1 MLGTQSNSKEKIF
14 ISDEDKKS
22 AETSVLMALCLFSI
36 IMLATYLMVINY
48 TAVTSEVTTFFTEI
62 SKNKNQR
69 FQLGEIKLGSSLASL
84 KKSRP
89 DSIVGVTASGKISAA
104 YKEGGAIYTAWY
116 GEEGPKNFSYRMR
129 YDNTFSNTDEDAI
142 IYEIS
147 ERHGTPST
155 NSCNARI
162 TDGVRACK
170 FTWWLSDGVKLE
182 VATRTPIKSTDS
194 ANDSVKVAMIATDTR
209 LKSRVNRGAEGLLIK
224 GGLIR

>member
-1 MLGTQSNSKEKIF
+1 MLGTQANSEKKFYVSNA
-14 ISDEDKKS
+14 DKKNAEIS
-22 AETSVLMALCLFSI
+22 ALVALCLFSI
-36 IMLATYLMVINY
+36 IMLATYLMVLNY

-62 SKNKNQR
+62 SKSKNQR

-104 YKEGGAIYTAWY
+104 YKEGSAIYTAWY
-116 GEEGPKNFSYRMR
+116 GEEGPKDFSYRMR

-147 ERHGTPST
+147 ERHGAPST

-162 TDGVRACK
+162 TDGMRACK

-182 VATRTPIKSTDS
+182 VATRTPIKS
-194 ANDSVKVAMIATDTR
+194 NDSVSLTMIATDTR
-209 LKSRVNRGAEGLLIK
+209 LKNRVNRGAEGLLIK